1 MREYV
6 RILDIE
12 PVANNVK
19 LFRVEKPSGYQ
30 FTPGQ
35 ATDVS
40 VDKPG
45 MENNLHPF
53 TFTSLNQEPF
63 LEFTIKRYHD
73 HHGITDLLHRLA
85 PGDSLLIGEPWGAIE
100 YKGPGYFLAGG
111 AGITP
116 FISIFRQLHQ
126 DRKLEGNTLIFANKT
141 ASDIIYERELKDM
154 LEDKAIFILS
164 DEKRDG
170 YLSGHID
177 KGFVGNNIHDMS
189 VHFYICGPD
198 PMVKDLVKILE
209 TAGADID
216 TVVFEK

>member
-12 PVANNVK
+12 PVAHNVK
-19 LFRVEKPSGYQ
+19 LFRVEKPTGFH

-53 TFTSLNQEPF
+53 TFTSLNHEPF
-63 LEFTIKRYHD
+63 LEFTIKRYPD
-73 HHGITDLLHRLA
+73 HHGITDLLHRLV
-85 PGDSLLIGEPWGAIE
+85 PGDSLLIGEVWGAIE

-116 FISIFRQLHQ
+116 FISIFRQLHE
-126 DRKLEGNTLIFANKT
+126 DGKLAGNTLIFANKT
-141 ASDIIYERELKDM
+141 VADIIYEQELKDM
-154 LEDKAIFILS
+154 LGEKAIFILS
-164 DEKRDG
+164 EEQKDG

-177 KGFVGNNIHDMS
+177 EAFVGKNIHNMGG
-189 VHFYICGPD
+189 HFYVCGPD
-198 PMVKDLVKILE
+198 QMVKDLVKILE